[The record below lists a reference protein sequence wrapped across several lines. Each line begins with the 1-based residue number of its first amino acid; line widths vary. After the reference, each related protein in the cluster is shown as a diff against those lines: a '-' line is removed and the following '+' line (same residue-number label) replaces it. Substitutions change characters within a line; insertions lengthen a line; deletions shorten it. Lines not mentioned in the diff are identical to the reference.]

1 MLLELLYEQEEDP
14 KAPMTND
21 DILGDPIPDE
31 QQREMQKLCYCAI
44 GVVSSNTLLLESWVK
59 ELVIS
64 STLRYINSVTPMHIC
79 VLESI

>member
-1 MLLELLYEQEEDP
+1 MEWLYEQEEDP

-21 DILGDPIPDE
+21 DVLGDPIPDE
-31 QQREMQKLCYCAI
+31 QQREMQKMCYYAI

-64 STLRYINSVTPMHIC
+64 STLR
-79 VLESI
+79 